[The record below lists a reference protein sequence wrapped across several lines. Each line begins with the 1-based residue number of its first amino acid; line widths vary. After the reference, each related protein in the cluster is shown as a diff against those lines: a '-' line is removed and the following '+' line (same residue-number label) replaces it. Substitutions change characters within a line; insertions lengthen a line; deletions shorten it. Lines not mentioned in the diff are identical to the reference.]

1 MINNHQTSLFRQNCF
16 ESTLIHMT
24 ERFNGKEVYLIG
36 TANQSDMLAQR
47 TKKLIEELKPDV
59 VLVQTSAK

>member
-1 MINNHQTSLFRQNCF
+1 
-16 ESTLIHMT
+16 MT